1 MSTSTIV
8 IGVLAALCVAM
19 LCTTFA
25 WTSKWLAA
33 RYAKSLEQLSGERL
47 ADLLL
52 FVDGKILALIAAV
65 LALCAPLV
73 VWLISQS
80 ATAALLAAGIAFALP
95 HGVWFGLRRY
105 RHSRLGK
112 QLPESIAAL
121 AAALRGGLSLPQAV
135 ALVAAHQPRPI
146 ATEFALLI
154 RKQRLGV
161 PIARALDDFASRV
174 PQRESLMLAAII
186 RLSDRLGGGMAAP
199 LERLAAAARR
209 HDALREKLH
218 ALTSQARLQ
227 GWVLAA
233 LPIALMALFFLT
245 DDRVARLALHTHAGW
260 AILGIVTV
268 MECIGLWFM
277 HRIVAAAAGGM

>member
-1 MSTSTIV
+1 MSTATIV

-19 LCTTFA
+19 LGTTFA

-47 ADLLL
+47 ADLLY

-65 LALCAPLV
+65 LALCAPIV

-80 ATAALLAAGIAFALP
+80 ATASLLATGIAFALP

-105 RHSRLGK
+105 RHGRLGK

-146 ATEFALLI
+146 ATEFALLV

-209 HDALREKLH
+209 HNALREKLH

-260 AILGIVTV
+260 AILGIVAV

>member
-1 MSTSTIV
+1 MNTSTIV

-25 WTSKWLAA
+25 WTSKWVAE
-33 RYAKSLEQLSGERL
+33 RYAQSLEQLSGERL
-47 ADLLL
+47 ADLLY
-52 FVDGKILALIAAV
+52 FIDGKILALIAAV
-65 LALCAPLV
+65 LALSAPLV
-73 VWLISQS
+73 VWFITQS
-80 ATAALLAAGIAFALP
+80 ATAALLATGIAFALP
-95 HGVWFGLRRY
+95 HSVWFGLRRFRY
-105 RHSRLGK
+105 GRLGK

-121 AAALRGGLSLPQAV
+121 AAALRGGMSLPQSV

-146 ATEFALLI
+146 ATEFTLLV

-161 PIARALDDFASRV
+161 PIARALDDFAARV

-233 LPIALMALFFLT
+233 LPIALLALFFLT

-260 AILGIVTV
+260 AILAAVAV
-268 MECIGLWFM
+268 MELIGLWFM
-277 HRIVAAAAGGM
+277 HRIVAAAAGGI